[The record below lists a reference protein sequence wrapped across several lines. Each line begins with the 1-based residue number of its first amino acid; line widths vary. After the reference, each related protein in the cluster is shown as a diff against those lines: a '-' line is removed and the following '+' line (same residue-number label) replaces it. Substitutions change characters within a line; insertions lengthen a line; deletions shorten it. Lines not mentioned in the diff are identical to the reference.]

1 MNSTILNRLGLFRSG
16 LFLIV
21 AGLVGG
27 GISALGIRNTFVE
40 QGGKAPA
47 ALAEGI
53 SGTLLPGAV
62 GQWLFWVGVIMVA
75 YGWIRSIRSQSI
87 Q

>member
-1 MNSTILNRLGLFRSG
+1 MNSTILNRSG

-27 GISALGIRNTFVE
+27 GISALGMRNAFVE
-40 QGGKAPA
+40 QGGKSSA
-47 ALAEGI
+47 ALAEAI
-53 SGTLLPGAV
+53 SGTLMPGAV